1 MLSEITVEEM
11 QSMKYIQLIFSP
23 VGGTKKAA
31 DAVMRHLSSDAQ
43 TIDLTD
49 AEADF
54 SKCVIG
60 KEDVV
65 LIAMPSYGGRIPA
78 IAAERL
84 RRIHGNSAKCILV
97 CVYGNRAYEDT
108 LAEMED
114 TARESGFQIAAAI
127 SAVAQHSIMHQY
139 AAGRPDAAD
148 LSQLE
153 AFADRIKEKLDSA
166 QASGTVQIPGN
177 RPYKKAGCAVLIP
190 KASRNCTG
198 CGLCAGQCPVKAIN
212 PADLKSA
219 DSKKCISCMRCVTIC
234 PQHARKINEAMVS
247 AVSLAVKKACSARKE
262 CERFL

>member
-1 MLSEITVEEM
+1 
-11 QSMKYIQLIFSP
+11 MK
-23 VGGTKKAA
+23 
-31 DAVMRHLSSDAQ
+31 
-43 TIDLTD
+43 
-49 AEADF
+49 
-54 SKCVIG
+54 
-60 KEDVV
+60 
-65 LIAMPSYGGRIPA
+65 
-78 IAAERL
+78 
-84 RRIHGNSAKCILV
+84 
-97 CVYGNRAYEDT
+97 
-108 LAEMED
+108 D

-139 AAGRPDAAD
+139 AAGRPYAAD

-153 AFADRIKEKLDSA
+153 AFAGRIKEKLDSA

-177 RPYKKAGCAVLIP
+177 RPYKKAVCSVLIP

-262 CERFL
+262 C